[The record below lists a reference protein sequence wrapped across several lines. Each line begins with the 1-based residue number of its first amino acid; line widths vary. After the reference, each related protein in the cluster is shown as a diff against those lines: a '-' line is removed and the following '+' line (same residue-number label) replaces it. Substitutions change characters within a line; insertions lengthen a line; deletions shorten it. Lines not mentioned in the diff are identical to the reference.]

1 MRLISSHPLGEEA
14 GRASP
19 EFFAFHFEAMGSPC
33 EARLYAHDRER
44 AAAAAEAAVREVR
57 RIEAAFSRYRD
68 DNTLHAINA
77 TGEAGG
83 AILVDDE
90 TADLLDAAFDAYRQS
105 GGLFDITSGVL
116 REVWKDKLDSIPS
129 QTALANALARVGL
142 EKVVWDRPKL
152 SFRQPGMQIDFGGIG
167 KEYAAD
173 RAAEECR
180 AYGVVSGVIDLGGD
194 LRVIGPHPDGAPWR
208 IGVRDPERPERA
220 VVTLFVE
227 RGGVATSGNYERF
240 WLLDGKRYGHILDPR
255 SGWPVEGLSSVTVAA
270 PTCQAAGLAA
280 TIAMLKG
287 AEGAAWLKGASL
299 PFICV
304 DPSGGLLGS
313 ALIALEDAPIT
324 RPMREAGS

>member
-1 MRLISSHPLGEEA
+1 MRLTSPHPLGEEA
-14 GRASP
+14 GRSSP
-19 EFFAFHFEAMGSPC
+19 EFFTFHFEAMGSPC
-33 EARLYAHDRER
+33 EARLYADSRKH
-44 AAAAAEAAVREVR
+44 AATAAKAAIREVR

-68 DNTLHAINA
+68 DNIVHAINA
-77 TGEAGG
+77 AGEAGG
-83 AILVDDE
+83 ALLVDDE
-90 TADLLDAAFDAYRQS
+90 TADLLDAAFNAYRHS

-116 REVWKDKLDSIPS
+116 QEIWNDDLESMPAQAV
-129 QTALANALARVGL
+129 LADTLTRVGL
-142 EKVVWDRPKL
+142 NKVDWGRPKL

-173 RAAEECR
+173 RAAGECR
-180 AYGVVSGVIDLGGD
+180 AYGIVSGVIDLGGD
-194 LRVIGPHPDGAPWR
+194 LCVIGPHPDGAPWR

-220 VVTLFVE
+220 VATLFVE

-287 AEGAAWLKGASL
+287 AEGAAWLKGTSL

-304 DPSGGLLGS
+304 DPSGGLQGS
-313 ALIALEDAPIT
+313 ALTALEDA
-324 RPMREAGS
+324 